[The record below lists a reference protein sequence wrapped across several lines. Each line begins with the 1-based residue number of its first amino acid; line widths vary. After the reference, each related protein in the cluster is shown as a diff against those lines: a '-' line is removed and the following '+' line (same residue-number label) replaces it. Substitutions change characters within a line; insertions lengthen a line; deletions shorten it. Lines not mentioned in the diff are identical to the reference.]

1 MLDETVMDARLMVL
15 KELNLPFGTAP
26 EDPRLQGLVPSW
38 EHRVRKATKELMI
51 DDELRR
57 RK

>member
-1 MLDETVMDARLMVL
+1 MDARLMVL